1 MKAPTRQNAIS
12 AVGRIEGASIE
23 IELRPE
29 LAGRIA
35 QVLVHEGQ
43 TVEAGAVLLRLD
55 DRQYRQEVALAE
67 AELALTRAELERLV
81 NGAHKQ
87 QRLEA
92 AALCQ
97 AKQAELDQAKSDWQR
112 VQDLRRSKVVSQQEV
127 DDKWARLTSL
137 RKEVEAAKA
146 RMELLEAPARPDEIR
161 IHQAH
166 IQAAQARL
174 ELAKIQL
181 DHTQLRAP
189 RHGQILKADVL
200 PGELVGP
207 VSAEPALVMADTSS
221 FRVRAYVEELDA
233 PRVQVG
239 MKATATAD
247 GLPGERLCGRVSRLS
262 PRMSRQDNHQ
272 RPPRRAAGH
281 EDPRGLDRSGARPST
296 CHRLAGGCDN

>member
-1 MKAPTRQNAIS
+1 M
-12 AVGRIEGASIE
+12 
-23 IELRPE
+23 RPE
-29 LAGRIA
+29 LPGRIS

-127 DDKWARLTSL
+127 DEKWARLTSL

-146 RMELLEAPARPDEIR
+146 RMGLLEAPARPDEIR

-181 DHTQLRAP
+181 DHTELRAP

-207 VSAEPALVMADTSS
+207 VSAEPALVMADTNS

-233 PRVQVG
+233 PRVKVG

-247 GLPGERLCGRVSRLS
+247 GLPGERLCGRVGRLS
-262 PRMSRQDNHQ
+262 PRMSRRTITSDHPDE
-272 RPPRRAAGH
+272 RLDTKTREVWIDLEPGPPLVIGLRVDVTIDTDRAA
-281 EDPRGLDRSGARPST
+281 DNKRGAGPEPLRSTP
-296 CHRLAGGCDN
+296 